1 METKSTRREP
11 LQIIRDILDLESAG
25 RTEIRLSLGLK
36 ARQLDRYVGWLMRSG
51 FLQEEPPNGRET
63 RRYRITGKGES
74 LLKLVDDLV
83 GIPGFQFL
91 LEG

>member
-1 METKSTRREP
+1 METRSTRREA
-11 LQIIRDILDLESAG
+11 LQIIREILDLETAG

-36 ARQLDRYVGWLMRSG
+36 ARQLHYYLGWLVQRG
-51 FLQEEPPNGRET
+51 FLEEEPPNRRRT
-63 RRYRITGKGES
+63 RRYRVTEKGER

-91 LEG
+91 SEG